1 MSNATV
7 RTLVILIFLPLAT
20 VYPLYF
26 NLDFS
31 VDRQTYNWADSLSV
45 SQSIGKKTSFQLH
58 NHSTATLFQESVF
71 GKGGDRWQKTA
82 ATRGTLEYQMLPR
95 LKTGVALSQDF
106 DRLEEKRFIGTR
118 ALLTSNWENP
128 NLSWKQ
134 GAGVIWEE
142 RRFEPISN
150 SESGLAYEADIR
162 LRPRSSRRWGEGRIS
177 GELANVESTPRR
189 SVALSYELPQLVIN
203 RDTLAISGSQS
214 FARRDYFPSSGN
226 FETTARQTSE
236 QRIWDLDAIKRLPLN
251 SRLRCTAAY
260 RYNRY
265 DYEYEGTGNDLL
277 RQNDNLTS
285 VFEYRL
291 QFNKPLTSRLMVET
305 GYLFNRTDEDFGSS
319 QTNQLAETGQ
329 LNVRAQFVY
338 LEPDTLEL
346 SGQIGVTSY
355 YAPSTSAF
363 FSDRDRSIKVAAARI
378 IHKFNDFLTGSI
390 DGSYRGFHT
399 IYISGA
405 LSANNNINNVYI
417 INPTLIWRPYP
428 AIRIQQNYQMHANY
442 TYYQYEKNAVSQRNT
457 LYRRANVVNN
467 VTVSVSP
474 RTDLI
479 FEYSY
484 RYEDF
489 GRLLWEDQ
497 WKQQVSWDR
506 RTHRPRF
513 GVEYRPWR
521 GFRCYPYASYEIQS
535 SYDHLFDA
543 EDVLGQRAKGDELS
557 RKLIGFE
564 LQWTMSFNSYV
575 ECKLERRVQDYT
587 QQRRQD
593 YDLFTI
599 SVKRQL

>member
-7 RTLVILIFLPLAT
+7 RTLVILIFVPLAT
-20 VYPLYF
+20 AYPLYF

-45 SQSIGKKTSFQLH
+45 SQSIGKKTTFALH
-58 NHSTATLFQESVF
+58 NRSTATLFQESVF
-71 GKGGDRWQKTA
+71 GQGGDRWQKTA
-82 ATRGTLEYQMLPR
+82 ATRGTLEYQMHPR

-128 NLSWKQ
+128 NVSWKQ

-142 RRFEPISN
+142 RRFEPTSN
-150 SESGLAYEADIR
+150 SENGLAYETDIR
-162 LRPRSSRRWGEGRIS
+162 LRPRSSRRWGEGKIS

-189 SVALSYELPQLVIN
+189 SVALSYDLPQFVIN

-236 QRIWDLDAIKRLPLN
+236 QRIWDLDAIKQLPFN
-251 SRLRCTAAY
+251 SRLRFTAAY

-285 VFEYRL
+285 VFEYRFQL
-291 QFNKPLTSRLMVET
+291 NKPLGRRLMVET

-329 LNVRAQFVY
+329 LSVRAQFVY
-338 LEPDTLEL
+338 LDPDTLEL

-378 IHKFNDFLTGSI
+378 THKFNNFLTGSI

-513 GVEYRPWR
+513 GVEYRPWK
-521 GFRCYPYASYEIQS
+521 GFRFYPYASYEIQS
-535 SYDHLFDA
+535 SYDHLFDS
-543 EDVLGQRAKGDELS
+543 EDVLGQRSKGDELS

-564 LQWTMSFNSYV
+564 LQWTMSINSYV

>member
-7 RTLVILIFLPLAT
+7 RTLVILILLPLTSA
-20 VYPLYF
+20 YSLYF

-45 SQSIGKKTSFQLH
+45 SQSIGRKTAVQLH
-58 NHSTATLFQESVF
+58 NRSHATLFQESVF
-71 GKGGDRWQKTA
+71 GQGGDRWQKTA
-82 ATRGTLEYQMLPR
+82 ATDGTLEYQLHPR
-95 LKTGVALSQDF
+95 LKTGIALSQDF

-118 ALLTSNWENP
+118 ALLTSNWEMP

-134 GAGVIWEE
+134 GAGLIWEE
-142 RRFEPISN
+142 RRFEPTVN
-150 SESGLAYEADIR
+150 SESGFAYESELR
-162 LRPRSSRRWGEGRIS
+162 LRPQKSRRWGEGRIV
-177 GELANVESTPRR
+177 GELASVKNTPRH
-189 SVALSYELPQLVIN
+189 SITLNYELPQLVIN
-203 RDTLAISGSQS
+203 RDTLSILGSQAFS
-214 FARRDYFPSSGN
+214 RRDYFPSSGN
-226 FETTARQTSE
+226 FESTARQTSQ
-236 QRIWDLDAIKRLPLN
+236 QRLWDLDAVKQLPLR
-251 SRLRCTAAY
+251 SRLRFTAAY

-285 VFEYRL
+285 VFEYRVQL
-291 QFNKPLTSRLMVET
+291 NKLLVPRLMLET
-305 GYLFNRTDEDFGSS
+305 GYLFNRTDEDFGST

-329 LNVRAQFVY
+329 LNVRAQLVY
-338 LEPDTLEL
+338 LDPDTLEF
-346 SGQIGVTSY
+346 SGQVGVTSY
-355 YAPSTSAF
+355 YAPSTSSF
-363 FSDRDRSIKVAAARI
+363 FSDRDRSIKVAAVRLV
-378 IHKFNDFLTGSI
+378 HQFNDFITGSI

-417 INPTLIWRPYP
+417 INPTLVWRPYP
-428 AIRIQQNYQMHANY
+428 HIRIQQNYQMHANY

-467 VTVSVSP
+467 VTVSISP

-513 GVEYRPWR
+513 GVEYRPWKH
-521 GFRCYPYASYEIQS
+521 FRFYPYASYEIQS
-535 SYDHLFDA
+535 SSDHLFDA
-543 EDVLGQRAKGDELS
+543 EDVLGQRSKGDELS

-564 LQWTMSFNSYV
+564 LQWTLSVNSYV

-587 QQRRQD
+587 RQRRQD

>member
-1 MSNATV
+1 M
-7 RTLVILIFLPLAT
+7 PLSSA
-20 VYPLYF
+20 YSLYF

-31 VDRQTYNWADSLSV
+31 VDRQTYTWADSLST
-45 SQSIGKKTSFQLH
+45 SHSIGKKTTFALH
-58 NHSTATLFQESVF
+58 NRSTATLFQESVF
-71 GKGGDRWQKTA
+71 GQGGDRWQKTA
-82 ATRGTLEYQMLPR
+82 TTGAALEYQLHPR
-95 LKTGVALSQDF
+95 LRTGISLSQNF

-118 ALLTSNWENP
+118 ALLTSNWELP
-128 NLSWKQ
+128 NLRWKQ

-142 RRFEPISN
+142 RRFEPTSN
-150 SESGLAYEADIR
+150 SENGLAYEAEFS
-162 LRPRSSRRWGEGRIS
+162 LLPRSSRRWGEGKIS
-177 GELANVESTPRR
+177 GEFANVESTPRR
-189 SVALSYELPQLVIN
+189 SIAFSYELPQLVRN
-203 RDTLAISGSQS
+203 RDTLSIIGSQS
-214 FARRDYFPSSGN
+214 FSRRDYFPSSGN
-226 FETTARQTSE
+226 FETTARQSSE
-236 QRIWDLDAIKRLPLN
+236 LRLWDLDAIKQLPVQ
-251 SRLRCTAAY
+251 SRLRFTAAY

-265 DYEYEGTGNDLL
+265 EYDYEGSSNDLL

-285 VFEYRL
+285 VFEYKL
-291 QFNKPLTSRLMVET
+291 LLSKPLSKRLTIET
-305 GYLFNRTDEDFGSS
+305 GYLFNRTDEDYGSS

-329 LNVRAQFVY
+329 LNVRTQLVY
-338 LEPDTLEL
+338 LDPDTIEI

-355 YAPSTSAF
+355 YAPSTSSF
-363 FSDRDRSIKVAAARI
+363 FSDRDRSTKVASARV
-378 IHKFNDFLTGSI
+378 IHRFNDFLTGSI

-399 IYISGA
+399 IYISGE

-417 INPTLIWRPYP
+417 INPTLIWQPYP

-442 TYYQYEKNAVSQRNT
+442 TYYEYEKDAISQRNT
-457 LYRRANVVNN
+457 LYRRANLVNN
-467 VTVSVSP
+467 VTVRVSP
-474 RTDLI
+474 RTELI

-513 GVEYRPWR
+513 GVEYRPWPH
-521 GFRCYPYASYEIQS
+521 FRFYPYASYEIQT
-535 SYDHLFDA
+535 SYDHLFDDQ
-543 EDVLGQRAKGDELS
+543 DVLGRREKRDELS

-564 LQWTMSFNSYV
+564 LQWTLSSNSYV

-587 QQRRQD
+587 QQRSQD